1 MTEQKVASQSPRT
14 GIWLLLIV
22 AGFVT
27 IQIFNT
33 RPEPEPPGPG
43 RGDLVLKQNVLADE
57 IVGWH
62 FRRFEP
68 ALPSEQ
74 LPNGQFW
81 WTHAWN
87 YHRNKL
93 DALVAFDQA
102 NWKSWHELTM
112 CYQAIGWT
120 LVNRQVVS
128 ISDAVSVV
136 QATFE
141 KPTHERATLVFSLF
155 AQDGSVIQPPETGM
169 PAAQENETDQSFTS
183 LLNSRLTW
191 KMPEGAQQSS
201 NAETFERVLQCQVFA
216 QHHATLSD
224 EERHGLIELHLETLG
239 CFRNAWLNRQPSH

>member
-22 AGFVT
+22 SGFVA
-27 IQIFNT
+27 IQTFNT
-33 RPEPEPPGPG
+33 RPEPVGPGPQ
-43 RGDLVLKQNVLADE
+43 RGDLVLQQNALPTE
-57 IVGWH
+57 MRGWH
-62 FRRFEP
+62 FRRFQP

-74 LPNGQFW
+74 LPDGQFW

-87 YHRNKL
+87 YRRNQL

-102 NWKSWHELTM
+102 NWRSWHELSM

-141 KPTHERATLVFSLF
+141 RPTHERATLVFSLF
-155 AQDGSVIQPPETGM
+155 AQDGSLIQPPEIGM

-201 NAETFERVLQCQVFA
+201 NTETFDRILQCQVFA
-216 QHHATLSD
+216 QHDEPLSD
-224 EERHGLIELHLETLG
+224 EEVRGLMDLHLETLG
-239 CFRNAWLNRQPSH
+239 CFRNAWLNR